1 VSVFIKAFFLY
12 FAMMVNLPCLMGS
25 YPNFLRPTCSYT
37 ECRLSFQTGSCPTE
51 YIPASYSSCFVID
64 LTDHTSFRQGTGIQ
78 WTLALLSYPLVLLLM
93 QCDSTPS
100 LSGSFP
106 EPCPDPDLSES
117 RQGSGMMMF
126 FFVML
131 QVPVFF
137 PFSGYLPPSFADHTL
152 FHFSG

>member
-1 VSVFIKAFFLY
+1 
-12 FAMMVNLPCLMGS
+12 MMVNLPCLMGS
-25 YPNFLRPTCSYT
+25 CPNFLRPTCSYT
-37 ECRLSFQTGSCPTE
+37 ECRLSFPTGSCPTE
-51 YIPASYSSCFVID
+51 GIPASYSSCFVID

-131 QVPVFF
+131 QVPVLF
-137 PFSGYLPPSFADHTL
+137 PFAGYPPASFADHTS
-152 FHFSG
+152 FHFLG